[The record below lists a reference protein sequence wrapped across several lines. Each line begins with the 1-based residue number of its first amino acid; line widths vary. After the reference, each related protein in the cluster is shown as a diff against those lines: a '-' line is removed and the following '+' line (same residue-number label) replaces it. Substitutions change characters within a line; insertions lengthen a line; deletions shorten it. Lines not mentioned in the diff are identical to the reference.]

1 MENAVYLRCAQPVR
15 RTNWVGARSGIRT
28 HNSLEGVGFADRC
41 VCQFHHPG
49 TSFEAAKAD
58 FVDTLCYFKCCIN
71 PQHFN
76 CTTFGAVENW
86 VRMWVWGAE
95 VVHALIWK
103 LSKIAGGVA
112 A

>member
-1 MENAVYLRCAQPVR
+1 
-15 RTNWVGARSGIRT
+15 
-28 HNSLEGVGFADRC
+28 
-41 VCQFHHPG
+41 
-49 TSFEAAKAD
+49 
-58 FVDTLCYFKCCIN
+58 
-71 PQHFN
+71 
-76 CTTFGAVENW
+76 VENW